1 MRRSE
6 DDDTADDEPAPGQS
20 PAVWAESLY
29 LANMLLL
36 PGPPFLA
43 LFYLYRKHA
52 RGRGGLAACHLK
64 QTLASSL
71 WAAAL
76 LGVANVLIILL
87 GGYHAPSTWVVVI
100 LYFVC
105 CHSALVMLGVVG
117 LAKAMSGQPCRYPF
131 VGQHCP

>member
-1 MRRSE
+1 MQR
-6 DDDTADDEPAPGQS
+6 ADADEAAVDRTPPGQ
-20 PAVWAESLY
+20 PLAVWAESLY

-43 LFYLYRKHA
+43 LLYLYGKHA
-52 RGRGGLAACHLK
+52 RGQAGVAACHLR
-64 QTLASSL
+64 QTVAASL

-76 LGVANVLIILL
+76 LGAANAVIILL
-87 GGYHAPSTWVVVI
+87 GGYDAANTWVVVI

-117 LAKAMSGQPCRYPF
+117 LAKAMAGKPYRYPL
-131 VGQHCP
+131 VGRPCA